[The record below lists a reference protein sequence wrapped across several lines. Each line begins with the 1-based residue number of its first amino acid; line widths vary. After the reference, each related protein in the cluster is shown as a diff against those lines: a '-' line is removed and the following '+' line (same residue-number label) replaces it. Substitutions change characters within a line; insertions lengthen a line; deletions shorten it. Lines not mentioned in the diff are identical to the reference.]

1 MTSSLARV
9 EFPQRAAVVTPYH
22 HRQEAVMAA
31 TDPRF
36 TESGYAHPEV
46 LVSTDWVAE
55 HLDDPNVRIVESD
68 EDVLLYDMGHIPGA
82 INLDWHT
89 DLQNQ
94 VERDF
99 LDKAGFEALLS
110 KNGIGNDTTVVF
122 YGDRNNWYATYTYW
136 LFKYFGH
143 RDARVMNGGRAKW
156 EAEGRPMSRD
166 VPTYPATTY
175 TAQEPDER
183 IRAYRDDVLKQ
194 VKSGAPALVD
204 VRSVPEYTGEV
215 LHMAGYAQE
224 GAQRGG
230 HVLGA
235 KSIPWATAANED
247 GTFKSPEQ
255 LKEIYGGKD
264 ITPDKNV
271 IAYCRIGERSSH
283 TWFVLRELLGYPDV
297 RNYDGSWT
305 EWGSMVGVPIAKGT
319 DPGL

>member
-1 MTSSLARV
+1 MV
-9 EFPQRAAVVTPYH
+9 
-22 HRQEAVMAA
+22 A

-36 TESGYAHPEV
+36 AGSGYAHPEV

-89 DLQNQ
+89 DLQDQ
-94 VERDF
+94 VKRDF
-99 LDKAGFEALLS
+99 LDRAGFEELMR

-143 RDARVMNGGRAKW
+143 KDARVMNGGRAKW

-166 VPTYPATTY
+166 VPSYPKTTY

-194 VKSGAPALVD
+194 VESGAPALVD

-255 LKEIYGGKD
+255 LREIYGGKD

-305 EWGSMVGVPIAKGT
+305 EWGSMVGVPIARGT
-319 DPGL
+319 EPGL

>member
-1 MTSSLARV
+1 MV
-9 EFPQRAAVVTPYH
+9 
-22 HRQEAVMAA
+22 A

-36 TESGYAHPEV
+36 SESGYAHPEV

-55 HLDDPNVRIVESD
+55 HLDDPNVRVVESD
-68 EDVLLYDMGHIPGA
+68 EDVLLYDMGHVPGA

-89 DLQNQ
+89 DLQDQ
-94 VERDF
+94 VKRDF
-99 LDKAGFEALLS
+99 LDKAGFEALLG

-122 YGDRNNWYATYTYW
+122 YGDRNNWYATYAYW

-143 RDARVMNGGRAKW
+143 ADARVMDGGRAKW
-156 EAEGRPMSRD
+156 EAEGRPKSRD
-166 VPTYPATTY
+166 VPSYPETTY
-175 TAQEPDER
+175 TAREPDER

-194 VKSGAPALVD
+194 VNSGEPTLVD

-255 LKEIYGGKD
+255 LNEIYGGKG

-305 EWGSMVGVPIAKGT
+305 EWGSMVGVPIAKGPE
-319 DPGL
+319 PGL

>member
-1 MTSSLARV
+1 MV
-9 EFPQRAAVVTPYH
+9 
-22 HRQEAVMAA
+22 A

-36 TESGYAHPEV
+36 TDSGYANPDV

-68 EDVLLYDMGHIPGA
+68 EDVLLYDMGHVPGA
-82 INLDWHT
+82 INVDWHT

-110 KNGIGNDTTVVF
+110 KSGIGNDTTVVF
-122 YGDRNNWYATYTYW
+122 YGDRNNWYATYAYW

-143 RDARVMNGGRAKW
+143 PDVRVMNGGRAKW
-156 EAEGRPMSRD
+156 EAEGRSLTREIRSFPE
-166 VPTYPATTY
+166 TTY

-183 IRAYRDDVLKQ
+183 IRAYRDDVLKH
-194 VKSGAPALVD
+194 VKSGAPSLVD
-204 VRSVPEYTGEV
+204 VRSGPEYTGEV

-235 KSIPWATAANED
+235 KSIPWAMAANED

-255 LKEIYGGKD
+255 LKELYAGKD

-305 EWGSMVGVPIAKGT
+305 EWGSMVGVPIAKGSE
-319 DPGL
+319 PGL

>member
-1 MTSSLARV
+1 MV
-9 EFPQRAAVVTPYH
+9 
-22 HRQEAVMAA
+22 A

-36 TESGYAHPEV
+36 AGSGYAHPEV

-89 DLQNQ
+89 DLQDQ
-94 VERDF
+94 VKRDF
-99 LDKAGFEALLS
+99 LDRAGFEELMR

-143 RDARVMNGGRAKW
+143 NNARVMNGGRAKW

-166 VPTYPATTY
+166 VPSYPKTTY

-194 VKSGAPALVD
+194 VESGAPALVD

-247 GTFKSPEQ
+247 GTFKSPDQ
-255 LKEIYGGKD
+255 LREIYGGKG
-264 ITPDKNV
+264 ITPDRNV

-305 EWGSMVGVPIAKGT
+305 EWGSMVGVPIARGT
-319 DPGL
+319 EPGL

>member
-1 MTSSLARV
+1 MV
-9 EFPQRAAVVTPYH
+9 
-22 HRQEAVMAA
+22 A

-36 TESGYAHPEV
+36 AESGYAHPEV

-55 HLDDPNVRIVESD
+55 HLDDPNVRVVESD
-68 EDVLLYDMGHIPGA
+68 EDVLLYDMGHVPGA

-89 DLQNQ
+89 DLQDQ
-94 VERDF
+94 VKRDF
-99 LDKAGFEALLS
+99 LDKAGFEALLG

-122 YGDRNNWYATYTYW
+122 YGDRNNWYATYAYW

-166 VPTYPATTY
+166 VPSYPETTY
-175 TAQEPDER
+175 TAQESDER

-255 LKEIYGGKD
+255 LREIYGGKD

-319 DPGL
+319 EPGL

>member
-1 MTSSLARV
+1 M
-9 EFPQRAAVVTPYH
+9 VT
-22 HRQEAVMAA
+22 

-36 TESGYAHPEV
+36 AESGYAHPEV

-68 EDVLLYDMGHIPGA
+68 EDVLLYEMGHVPGA

-89 DLQNQ
+89 DLQDQ
-94 VERDF
+94 VKRDF
-99 LDKAGFEALLS
+99 LDKAGFEALLG

-122 YGDRNNWYATYTYW
+122 YGDRNNWYATYAYW
-136 LFKYFGH
+136 LFKYLGH

-166 VPTYPATTY
+166 VPSYPKTTY

-194 VKSGAPALVD
+194 VESGAPALVD

-247 GTFKSPEQ
+247 GTFKSPDQ
-255 LKEIYGGKD
+255 LREIYGGKG
-264 ITPDKNV
+264 ITPDRNV

-305 EWGSMVGVPIAKGT
+305 EWGSMVGVPIARGT
-319 DPGL
+319 EPGL

>member
-1 MTSSLARV
+1 MV
-9 EFPQRAAVVTPYH
+9 D
-22 HRQEAVMAA
+22 

-36 TESGYAHPEV
+36 AESGYAHPEV

-89 DLQNQ
+89 DLQDQ
-94 VERDF
+94 VKRDF
-99 LDKAGFEALLS
+99 LDKAGFEALMG

-143 RDARVMNGGRAKW
+143 KDARVMNGGRAKW
-156 EAEGRPMSRD
+156 EAEGRPMSRE
-166 VPTYPATTY
+166 VPSYPETTY
-175 TAQEPDER
+175 TAQESDER

-194 VKSGAPALVD
+194 VKSGAPTLVD

-255 LKEIYGGKD
+255 LREIYGGKG

-319 DPGL
+319 EPGL

>member
-1 MTSSLARV
+1 
-9 EFPQRAAVVTPYH
+9 
-22 HRQEAVMAA
+22 MAA

-166 VPTYPATTY
+166 VPTYPAATY

-235 KSIPWATAANED
+235 RSIPWATAANED

-255 LKEIYGGKD
+255 LKEIYEGKG

-319 DPGL
+319 EPGL

>member
-1 MTSSLARV
+1 MV
-9 EFPQRAAVVTPYH
+9 
-22 HRQEAVMAA
+22 A

-36 TESGYAHPEV
+36 AESGYAHPEV
-46 LVSTDWVAE
+46 LVSTDWVAD
-55 HLDDPNVRIVESD
+55 HLDDPNVRIIESD

-89 DLQNQ
+89 DLQDQ
-94 VERDF
+94 VKRDF
-99 LDKAGFEALLS
+99 LDKAGFEALLG

-122 YGDRNNWYATYTYW
+122 YGDRNNWYATYTFW

-166 VPTYPATTY
+166 VPSYPETTY
-175 TAQEPDER
+175 TASEPDER

-194 VKSGAPALVD
+194 VNSGAPALVD

-255 LKEIYGGKD
+255 LKEIYGSKG

-271 IAYCRIGERSSH
+271 
-283 TWFVLRELLGYPDV
+283 
-297 RNYDGSWT
+297 
-305 EWGSMVGVPIAKGT
+305 
-319 DPGL
+319 

>member
-166 VPTYPATTY
+166 VPTYPAATY

-235 KSIPWATAANED
+235 RSIPWATAANED

-255 LKEIYGGKD
+255 LKEIYEGKG

-319 DPGL
+319 EPGL

>member
-1 MTSSLARV
+1 
-9 EFPQRAAVVTPYH
+9 
-22 HRQEAVMAA
+22 MAA

-36 TESGYAHPEV
+36 AESGYAHPEV

-89 DLQNQ
+89 DLQDQ
-94 VERDF
+94 VKRDF
-99 LDKAGFEALLS
+99 LDKAGFEALLG
-110 KNGIGNDTTVVF
+110 KNGIDNDTTVVF
-122 YGDRNNWYATYTYW
+122 YGDRNNWYATYAYW

-166 VPTYPATTY
+166 VPSYPETTY
-175 TAQEPDER
+175 TAKEPDER

-194 VKSGAPALVD
+194 VNSGAPALVD

-247 GTFKSPEQ
+247 GTFRSPEQ
-255 LKEIYGGKD
+255 LREIYGGKD

-305 EWGSMVGVPIAKGT
+305 EWGSMVGVPVAKGSE
-319 DPGL
+319 PGL

>member
-1 MTSSLARV
+1 MV
-9 EFPQRAAVVTPYH
+9 
-22 HRQEAVMAA
+22 A

-36 TESGYAHPEV
+36 AESGYANPDV

-68 EDVLLYDMGHIPGA
+68 EDVLLYDMGHVPGA

-99 LDKAGFEALLS
+99 LDKAGFEALLG
-110 KNGIGNDTTVVF
+110 KNGVGNDTTVVF
-122 YGDRNNWYATYTYW
+122 YGDRNNWYATYAYW

-143 RDARVMNGGRAKW
+143 PDVRVMNGGRAKW
-156 EAEGRPMSRD
+156 EAEGRPMTREI
-166 VPTYPATTY
+166 PINPEATY

-183 IRAYRDDVLKQ
+183 IRAYRHDVLTQ
-194 VKSGAPALVD
+194 VKSGAPSLID
-204 VRSVPEYTGEV
+204 VRSLPEYTGEV

-235 KSIPWATAANED
+235 KSIPWAITANED
-247 GTFKSPEQ
+247 GTFKSPAQ
-255 LKEIYGGKD
+255 LKEIYDGKG

-319 DPGL
+319 EPGL